1 MKKVFADSN
10 YWIALI
16 NPKDQWR
23 KQAVEVS
30 RLLGSA
36 LLVTTDEVLVEV
48 LNHFA
53 ERGVEARRAAVL
65 NVQEILINQKVEVT
79 PSSHDGFVEGVAIY
93 LARLDKGYS
102 LTDCISMNVMSERG
116 ITDVLTNDHHFSQE
130 GFHLLL

>member
-23 KQAVEVS
+23 EQVVEVS
-30 RLLGSA
+30 RSLGSA

-48 LNHFA
+48 LNYFA
-53 ERGVEARRAAVL
+53 ERGNEARRAAVI
-65 NVQEILINQKVEVT
+65 NVQEILINQNVEVV
-79 PSSHDGFVEGVAIY
+79 PASHDGFVEGTSLY
-93 LARLDKGYS
+93 LARPDKGYS
-102 LTDCISMNVMSERG
+102 LTDCVSMNVMRRHG
-116 ITDVLTNDHHFSQE
+116 ITAVLTKDHHFSQE

>member
-23 KQAVEVS
+23 TQAVS
-30 RLLGSA
+30 ASHLLSSA

-65 NVQEILINQKVEVT
+65 NVQEILINQKVEVA
-79 PSSHDGFVEGVAIY
+79 PSSHNDFVEGVALY
-93 LARLDKGYS
+93 LARPDKGYS
-102 LTDCISMNVMSERG
+102 LTDCISMNIMRQRG

-130 GFHLLL
+130 GFRLLL

>member
-30 RLLGSA
+30 NLLGSA

-53 ERGVEARRAAVL
+53 ERGFEARRVAVL
-65 NVQEILINQKVEVT
+65 NIQEILINQQAEVI
-79 PSSHDGFVEGVAIY
+79 PSSHDGFVEGVALY

-102 LTDCISMNVMSERG
+102 LTDCISMNVMRERG